1 MRKILISTVHHPNIM
16 NSELI
21 DVINHLKKYFDN
33 IYLSVSIVTSQNI
46 RDRFKE
52 NNINFI
58 TANCN
63 NKLNTFS

>member
-1 MRKILISTVHHPNIM
+1 M

-58 TANCN
+58 TIPA
-63 NKLNTFS
+63 

>member
-21 DVINHLKKYFDN
+21 NVINHLKKYFDN

-58 TANCN
+58 TIPA
-63 NKLNTFS
+63 

>member
-52 NNINFI
+52 NNIN
-58 TANCN
+58 
-63 NKLNTFS
+63 